1 MDVSHIK
8 FTYFWQDY
16 FTDTDNKIRGRGGN
30 GNVICQCIRGHI
42 KDLLLKHVPTVL
54 YLIIIIIFTVV

>member
-1 MDVSHIK
+1 MGVSYIK

-16 FTDTDNKIRGRGGN
+16 FTDTDNKIRGGKN
-30 GNVICQCIRGHI
+30 GNVICQCITRHI
-42 KDLLLKHVPTVL
+42 KNLLKHVPTVL